1 MAAGSLSMIIRL
13 LVSTGNSTASVNGLK
28 SAFAQLAGAAAG
40 LNIVDQFIEANR
52 EIDKLVRGLK
62 AISDGNQDAYFERL
76 AGSANK
82 LGIPIREVSL
92 AFLELNAATRDTD
105 FEGQKTQAAFEAL
118 GNALSV
124 TGADAVRFQRGFR
137 ALTQILSKDQLFA
150 EELRQQLGEALP
162 TAVQDFARALDITPL
177 QLFKFMEQGVISG
190 DELRRTIVLV
200 TKEWNRAYPIIDQ
213 KDFTIDQKLALVRN
227 QFLLLSKEIG
237 DTGVWDQ
244 FGDSIDRTGSFL
256 LYLRSNL
263 NGVVVDVKATFK
275 TIRDEIGAIEEDLKS
290 RNINIGESF
299 GNVEFSPT
307 GLVRNFRSV
316 FSLLEGEAREGLR
329 PIEDAIANI
338 DFSKITVGFFAAA
351 QASAQVFGTLVGA
364 AVDSINSFG
373 PLSETVAQWF
383 ITVGERIKLAYVEIV
398 EFVSLKTQELQ
409 NSLTRSKVNVRW
421 TQLFG
426 TAEELNN
433 LFNEIDGLDA
443 KYKESVRA
451 SEERKQAAISGY
463 KKEQEELNRLQGV
476 LGRLAANTKE
486 NLTSS
491 FQGIGKGLSDAFSN
505 LESNKELERQN
516 ILIDE
521 ATKREQTRALFHKEY
536 INNLESETRAKT
548 GTLKITKQQATA
560 ETDLIRLTQSYR
572 DSLVGVNNEQY
583 KRWVQQGLITE
594 EAGKF
599 FEQSAKSESLRNA
612 WNAAIEAVERY
623 NKEADRGGKADQ
635 GTLDALKDQAKAQL
649 DYASAKAKEAGDANK
664 LKQIYEAQVGIIERQ
679 KKAVEDIRSVLDR
692 KEIKAGIQSVPA
704 DEVKSVVSDVQKQ
717 FDAISPATVPTKV
730 DPAKQSVFRDYE
742 EPITKL
748 PDAIQYVNRVYKDGS
763 TTSASLGDPSS
774 GFRLGGPIPG
784 YGGGDR
790 VRALLEPGE
799 FVMRKEAVRSLGLGF
814 LSSLNRS
821 GIVAAGMSRFDAG
834 SIGVP
839 RFASGGMVES
849 QPIVINVAGRS
860 PIRLSGSRDQ
870 AEALA
875 NLLTGVGRA
884 L

>member
-1 MAAGSLSMIIRL
+1 MAAGSLNMIIRL
-13 LVSTGNSTASVNGLK
+13 LVSTGNSAASVNTLK
-28 SAFAQLAGAAAG
+28 NALTQLAGAVAG

-52 EIDKLVRGLK
+52 EIDKLVRGLN
-62 AISDGNQDAYFERL
+62 AISAGNASAYFDRL

-82 LGIPIREVSL
+82 LGIPIKEVSL
-92 AFLELNAATRDTD
+92 AFLELNAATRDTN

-137 ALTQILSKDQLFA
+137 ALTQIMSKDQLFA

-162 TAVQDFARALDITPL
+162 TAVQDFARALDIAPL

-200 TKEWNRAYPIIDQ
+200 TKEWNRAYPLID
-213 KDFTIDQKLALVRN
+213 KKEFTIDQKLALVRN
-227 QFLLLSKEIG
+227 EFLLLSKEIG

-244 FGDSIDRTGSFL
+244 FGDSIDRAGAAL
-256 LYLRSNL
+256 LYIRNNL
-263 NGVVVDVKATFK
+263 NDVVVDVKATFK
-275 TIRDEIGAIEEDLKS
+275 TIRDEIRAISEDLKS
-290 RNINIGESF
+290 RDLFALSF
-299 GNVEFSPT
+299 ENVEFNPA
-307 GLVRNFRSV
+307 GLIRNLRFAFQVIPEEVRKA
-316 FSLLEGEAREGLR
+316 LQ
-329 PIEDAIANI
+329 PIEDAISSI
-338 DFSKITVGFFAAA
+338 DFSKIVVGFVASIRFFAEVIGNTVGR
-351 QASAQVFGTLVGA
+351 V
-364 AVDSINSFG
+364 I
-373 PLSETVAQWF
+373 E
-383 ITVGERIKLAYVEIV
+383 E
-398 EFVSLKTQELQ
+398 VSLSIDK
-409 NSLTRSKVNVRW
+409 
-421 TQLFG
+421 
-426 TAEELNN
+426 LNLKWIEFQKRLVSN
-433 LFNEIDGLDA
+433 KFT
-443 KYKESVRA
+443 VRA
-451 SEERKQAAISGY
+451 FQLSGGADA
-463 KKEQEELNRLQGV
+463 ESNLNRLFNIIEGLNEEYSKLQENINKKIS
-476 LGRLAANTKE
+476 GRKDANLNFASGIDQALQRFVE
-486 NLTSS
+486 S
-491 FQGIGKGLSDAFSN
+491 FNKLD
-505 LESNKELERQN
+505 SNKALERQVL
-516 ILIDE
+516 LIDE

-548 GTLKITKQQATA
+548 GTLKIAKQQASA
-560 ETDLIRLTQSYR
+560 ETDLIRLAQSYK
-572 DSLVGVNNEQY
+572 DSLVGVNSEQY

-599 FEQSAKSESLRNA
+599 FEQSAKSESLRTS
-612 WNAAIEAVERY
+612 WNSAIEAVERY

-649 DYASAKAKEAGDANK
+649 DYAAAKAKEAGDANK
-664 LKQIYEAQVGIIERQ
+664 LKQIYEAQVGIIEKH
-679 KKAVEDIRSVLDR
+679 KKAVEDIRSALDR
-692 KEIKAGIQSVPA
+692 AEVRAGIQNVPG

-717 FDAISPATVPTKV
+717 FDAITPATVPTKV

-763 TTSASLGDPSS
+763 STSSTLGDPSS
-774 GFRLGGPIPG
+774 GFRWGGPIPG

-790 VRALLEPGE
+790 IRALLEPGE
-799 FVMRKEAVRSLGLGF
+799 FVLRKEAVRSLGLGF

-839 RFASGGMVES
+839 RFASGGLVES
-849 QPIVINVAGRS
+849 QPIVINVAGRA

>member
-62 AISDGNQDAYFERL
+62 AISAGNQDAYFERL

-124 TGADAVRFQRGFR
+124 TGADSVRFQRGFR

-290 RNINIGESF
+290 ININIGESF

-316 FSLLEGEAREGLR
+316 FSLLEGEVREGLR

-338 DFSKITVGFFAAA
+338 DFSKIVVGFAASLRLFAEVFGNTVGRFIDEV
-351 QASAQVFGTLVGA
+351 S
-364 AVDSINSFG
+364 
-373 PLSETVAQWF
+373 
-383 ITVGERIKLAYVEIV
+383 ITVGLFIDKLKLKWIEFQQVIFDNKFTVGSFELFESEENLNQLRKRI
-398 EFVSLKTQELQ
+398 QEL
-409 NSLTRSKVNVRW
+409 NEEYSKL
-421 TQLFG
+421 Q
-426 TAEELNN
+426 EKLNDDIETKDAN
-433 LFNEIDGLDA
+433 LNFASGIDQALQKFVEAFDKLDTN
-443 KYKESVRA
+443 
-451 SEERKQAAISGY
+451 KQ
-463 KKEQEELNRLQGV
+463 
-476 LGRLAANTKE
+476 
-486 NLTSS
+486 
-491 FQGIGKGLSDAFSN
+491 
-505 LESNKELERQN
+505 LERQV
-516 ILIDE
+516 ILIDD
-521 ATKREQTRALFHKEY
+521 ATKREQARALFHKEY

-548 GTLKITKQQATA
+548 GTLKVTKQQATA
-560 ETDLIRLTQSYR
+560 ETDLIRLTQSYK
-572 DSLVGVNNEQY
+572 DSLIGVNNEQY

-821 GIVAAGMSRFDAG
+821 GIAAAGMSRFDAG

-849 QPIVINVAGRS
+849 QPIVINVAGRA

>member
-62 AISDGNQDAYFERL
+62 AISAGNQDAYFERL

-124 TGADAVRFQRGFR
+124 TGADSVRFQRGFR

-275 TIRDEIGAIEEDLKS
+275 TIRDEIRAIDEDLKS
-290 RNINIGESF
+290 RDINIGESF
-299 GNVEFSPT
+299 GNVEFNPT
-307 GLVRNFRSV
+307 GLIRNFRSV

-351 QASAQVFGTLVGA
+351 QASAQVFGNLVGA

-821 GIVAAGMSRFDAG
+821 GIAAAGMSRFDAG